1 MNRRRCLT
9 GLGASG
15 VAAFAGCLGDRA
27 TSADDGNGSNDGA
40 DSNDDG
46 SAEDNG
52 NSDAD
57 AVAAVDAYF
66 EAAAAEDT
74 DALADIVHRSSPLHP
89 TSWEEDGWEF
99 SGGGDAEAHDT
110 EVVTTDGSTEQILE
124 LESAEF
130 WFQETDLEETIGGA
144 AIALV
149 DVESDG
155 SDAGGPVRWVLVTE
169 DDEWRVFFRGVVD
182 DTPGDPEEAFEEP
195 IEDEANDVVAEI
207 DWEFEQA
214 GAGNQTDDT
223 EWARVVLTDS
233 PGNEADTVRIESTI
247 AGTELEFYTESDG
260 EMSTT
265 WADNWGAVELN
276 SDGDQ
281 IVVTAIHDGTEE
293 IVHRE
298 HYLPEEDD

>member
-1 MNRRRCLT
+1 MGAI
-9 GLGASG
+9 GL
-15 VAAFAGCLGDRA
+15 AAFAGCLGDRA
-27 TSADDGNGSNDGA
+27 TSADDGNGSNDGEE
-40 DSNDDG
+40 SHDDG
-46 SAEDNG
+46 SEEDSG
-52 NSDAD
+52 SNSDTD
-57 AVAAVDAYF
+57 AVAVVDAYF

-74 DALADIVHRSSPLHP
+74 DALADIIHSSSPLHP

-99 SGGGDAEAHDT
+99 SGGGDTEAYDT

-144 AIALV
+144 DIALV
-149 DVESDG
+149 DVNSDG
-155 SDAGGPVRWVLVTE
+155 SDADDPERWVLVMA
-169 DDEWRVFFRGVVD
+169 DDEWQVFFRGVVD
-182 DTPGDPEEAFEEP
+182 DTPEDPEEAFEEP

-214 GAGNQTDDT
+214 GAGGQTDDT

-233 PGNEADTVRIESTI
+233 PGIEADTVRIESTI
-247 AGTELEFYTESDG
+247 AGTELEFYTERTG

-265 WADNWGAVELN
+265 WADSWGAVELN
-276 SDGDQ
+276 PDGDQ